1 MEEHS
6 IFSEGYLLTFGSQIQ
21 KVKILF
27 LFKQNFLNMVLQESV
42 ITQKKNAITVYST
55 ILETQQEKRNFV
67 FGAMD
72 NSQLNIEQLLSN
84 PSLKEFQSIGLIDER
99 ALRNYLIKYEY
110 QELRKTRSQ
119 LSAIFF
125 LSDKYHISSDTVNS
139 ILFRKQ
145 QNKLPLF
152 SLSN

>member
-1 MEEHS
+1 M
-6 IFSEGYLLTFGSQIQ
+6 
-21 KVKILF
+21 
-27 LFKQNFLNMVLQESV
+27 N
-42 ITQKKNAITVYST
+42 
-55 ILETQQEKRNFV
+55 
-67 FGAMD
+67 

-99 ALRNYLIKYEY
+99 ALRNYLIRYEY